1 MRSTSRG
8 YIQLRSNNPT
18 EDPIITFNCM
28 ETDQDKNKK
37 REGIRLTR
45 EILGQP
51 AFQSSAGKESSTGKG
66 VQKDEGIDEF
76 VWKKLKAL
84 TFHLAAV
91 EWEMTRNWWL
101 TQK

>member
-1 MRSTSRG
+1 M
-8 YIQLRSNNPT
+8 

-51 AFQSSAGKESSTGKG
+51 AFQSSAG
-66 VQKDEGIDEF
+66 QRIID
-76 VWKKLKAL
+76 WGRCAK
-84 TFHLAAV
+84 
-91 EWEMTRNWWL
+91 R
-101 TQK
+101 

>member
-1 MRSTSRG
+1 M
-8 YIQLRSNNPT
+8 

-51 AFQSSAGKESSTGKG
+51 AFQSSAGKELSTGEG
-66 VQKDEGIDEF
+66 VQKDEEIDEF
-76 VWKKLKAL
+76 VRKNVESAYLPACSCRMGNDEKSVVNSKVRL
-84 TFHLAAV
+84 TGWRTGVLWMH
-91 EWEMTRNWWL
+91 
-101 TQK
+101 